1 MELNLADILKERIEQ
16 FEKNPQAYLKVK
28 GKEYN
33 KKWNEAVEYF
43 RQRINKDMRKEKR
56 KEYEFMPIRMK
67 LQALREIDDM
77 RYFYNECLKY
87 SYTKDKKTGKRN
99 TFSKCFWG
107 ALKVK

>member
-1 MELNLADILKERIEQ
+1 MEINLQDIIKQRIEE
-16 FEKNPQAYLKVK
+16 FEKNPQKYLKVK

-67 LQALREIDDM
+67 LQALREIDDL
-77 RYFYNECLKY
+77 RWFYRECLKY
-87 SYTKDKKTGKRN
+87 AGTYPKGSRVRN
-99 TFSKCFWG
+99 TFSKAFFG
-107 ALKVK
+107 ALKCK